1 MEMES
6 AITAKRSVINIKS
19 SGTLS
24 ASKFDDIRIQQAGW
38 PQAADTYIHLLA
50 EQQNRDLMAPPETD
64 ERHALR

>member
-1 MEMES
+1 
-6 AITAKRSVINIKS
+6 RS